1 MTYEEWMD
9 EIKLEDLP
17 TCYREMVELIGFSN
31 TLKLADKYQ
40 GTGFYF
46 HKLDS
51 AIQEVRNKRIKAEFN
66 GSNQKYL
73 ARKFR
78 LSEVWIRQILAD
90 QGYDENQLTLFDNV
104 QGL

>member
-9 EIKLEDLP
+9 EVKVEDLP
-17 TCYREMVELIGFSN
+17 SCYREMVELIGFES
-31 TLKLADKYQ
+31 TLKLANKFQ

-51 AIQEVRNKRIKAEFN
+51 AIQEVRNKRIKAEFT
-66 GSNQKYL
+66 GSNHKEL
-73 ARKFR
+73 ARKYR

-90 QGYDENQLTLFDNV
+90 QGVDENQLSLFEFETA
-104 QGL
+104 